1 MFEPVPIIPLR
12 RGCHDGIRLI
22 AALLVSGG
30 ITSCSLWQ
38 GLDPARMLKAS
49 ESCYTPLRERITPWG
64 APAGPSPPVP
74 LLSQMPSGS
83 RVLGT
88 FSISADFQLILQA
101 LQYNAHR
108 VGADAVVVHKL
119 QWWDIRNWA
128 DPRTVTKTE
137 TIQPTEQEKKEYR
150 EKLKEYEAAKQQG
163 KSVKKPTEPTQTR
176 REEEVFV
183 PGHWQVQ
190 GNASLEASFIE
201 RVPSSM

>member
-1 MFEPVPIIPLR
+1 
-12 RGCHDGIRLI
+12 
-22 AALLVSGG
+22 
-30 ITSCSLWQ
+30 
-38 GLDPARMLKAS
+38 
-49 ESCYTPLRERITPWG
+49 
-64 APAGPSPPVP
+64 
-74 LLSQMPSGS
+74 
-83 RVLGT
+83 VLGT

-190 GNASLEASFIE
+190 GNAFPPPCRRLLGMGRRPRGLPKERENSLGSGFTPIAGPCKLAALRAAE
-201 RVPSSM
+201 